1 MKCHEAMQV
10 LNLYGWRDAMGVL
23 KIAEES
29 LQKTGEE
36 FKRSSRYRLTR
47 SLYLYVEG
55 EIFYRTGNIPSG
67 LKTLFHALS
76 IMEELLHN
84 HTSTT
89 NCLNAIG
96 NCYNKLGDLEAAL
109 TFYTRAYEM
118 RKDLSS
124 SKNHLDL
131 PFFKGQMGTVYECQK
146 QYDKAIKCYEEAL
159 ELCKELK
166 RSGILRLALFHRNV
180 ANAYA
185 WQNEYEKA
193 YKPAMA
199 GYEIRKDI
207 LGDHPHTA
215 RSAFQLGLIC
225 EALEEFEEAE
235 DFFAEAWKIE
245 KSLGSANHSEVRDR
259 IVQRYEDILRGDRK
273 KEFQKE
279 ALEFYLRFWEE
290 EKEFSYTNKT
300 VIDEINRR
308 LSNSGDREMIQ
319 KYKTEAL
326 QFYEKAWYSPDLKQ
340 LPYEQTENI
349 LQNVLFLCKSLRKKD
364 QHKIFQREALGF
376 YERQWEEEKTS
387 MKMTPQDKK
396 DILYT
401 LQGLAKSLGDAEKSG
416 KYKALY
422 EVRAYVPFAEVGVLS
437 IDQRRCRFL
446 VYVQNGPISWTISNT
461 CGFVQPA
468 YFSRDK
474 NKSDLFSL
482 IS

>member
-1 MKCHEAMQV
+1 MRCQETLEL
-10 LNLYGWRDAMGVL
+10 LNLQGWKTAMKL
-23 KIAEES
+23 LRLAEDS
-29 LQKTGEE
+29 LETVNDE
-36 FKRSSRYRLTR
+36 FKQNDHYRLARSSF
-47 SLYLYVEG
+47 LYVEG
-55 EIFYRTGNIPSG
+55 EIYCREGNIPRALES
-67 LKTLFHALS
+67 LFSSLGV
-76 IMEELLHN
+76 MQELLKN
-84 HTSTT
+84 HTTT
-89 NCLNAIG
+89 TRCLNSIG
-96 NCYNKLGDLEAAL
+96 NCYNKLRNSEKALE
-109 TFYTRAYEM
+109 FYRRAYEM
-118 RKDLSS
+118 RKELSG

-131 PFFKGQMGTVYECQK
+131 PFFKGQIGTVYEAK
-146 QYDKAIKCYEEAL
+146 EQYEEAIKCYQEAL

-166 RSGILRLALFHRNV
+166 RSGIVFMALFQRNI

-185 WQNEYEKA
+185 WQHKYEEA

-199 GYEIRKDI
+199 AYEIRKDVF
-207 LGDHPHTA
+207 GNHPHTA

-273 KEFQKE
+273 KEFQEE

-349 LQNVLFLCKSLRKKD
+349 LQNILFLCKSLRKKD
-364 QHKIFQREALGF
+364 QHNIFQREALGV

-387 MKMTPQDKK
+387 MKMTPQDKN
-396 DILYT
+396 DILCT

-422 EVRAYVPFAEVGVLS
+422 EVRACVPFAEFCVLS

-474 NKSDLFSL
+474 N
-482 IS
+482 